1 VFQDILIYIL
11 PIFFLIVVA
20 PIMLVFTFQKN
31 QDRKIQKNLNIEIET
46 LNNLI
51 EKSNDALFVIDI
63 INGMVLKTNYRASL
77 LLNYSIEELL
87 TKTIFD
93 LHPKELLTQSSEK
106 IADAWEH
113 NGLIYDDLPFVTS
126 TGELLPVECSTNVVT
141 FDLRPTLL
149 LYARDIR
156 ERLKLQTKIILQNKE
171 LEEINKETRDSII
184 YAQRI
189 QKATLPNLEKLRGF
203 VSDYFVFFQ
212 PKDIVSG
219 DFYWMQ
225 ENTENNTVYIAA
237 VDCTG
242 HGVPGAMM
250 SMIGNLFLKQIIRD
264 IPNAST
270 SQVLS
275 ILRQNI
281 ITSLSQ
287 DIGENENK
295 DGMDMTLV
303 KIDNKNKTI
312 SFSGANNPI
321 YFIRNEELTVYK
333 GNPYPIGIYHEWENN
348 NFDMHEIEYQKG
360 DCIYLFSDGYPDQF
374 GGPKSKKYM
383 YSNFKKKLLE
393 IHKEDFSTQKALL
406 VKTFNDWKGNTFQ
419 VDDVLVIGIGF

>member
-1 VFQDILIYIL
+1 VFQDILIYVL

-20 PIMLVFTFQKN
+20 PILLVFTFQKN
-31 QDRKIQKNLNIEIET
+31 QDKKIQKNLNVEIET
-46 LNNLI
+46 LNNLL

-63 INGMVLKTNYRASL
+63 INGSLLKSNYRASL

-93 LHPKELLTQSSEK
+93 LHPPDKLIQSSEK

-113 NGLIYDDLPFVTS
+113 NGLIYDDLPFITS
-126 TGELLPVECSTNVVT
+126 DGEILPVECSTNVVT
-141 FDLRPTLL
+141 FDQRPTLL

-156 ERLKLQTKIILQNKE
+156 QRLKLQSKILDQNKE
-171 LEEINKETRDSII
+171 LEEINKETRDSIV

-189 QKATLPNLEKLRGF
+189 QRATLPNLEKLRDF
-203 VSDYFVFFQ
+203 VKDYFVFFQ

-225 ENTENNTVYIAA
+225 EDTEYNTVYLAA

-264 IPNAST
+264 FPDAPTDMILN
-270 SQVLS
+270 
-275 ILRQNI
+275 ILRKNI
-281 ITSLSQ
+281 ILSLNQAS
-287 DIGENENK
+287 GENQNK
-295 DGMDMTLV
+295 DGMDMTIL
-303 KIDNKNKTI
+303 KIDKNKNKL

-321 YFIRNEELTVYK
+321 YFIRNDELIVYK
-333 GNPYPIGIYHEWENN
+333 GNPYPIGIYHDWELN
-348 NFDMHEIEYQKG
+348 NFDITEIEYQEG
-360 DCIYLFSDGYPDQF
+360 DCLYMFSDGFPDQF

-393 IHKEDFSTQKALL
+393 IHKNDFSTQKEILIKDFYA
-406 VKTFNDWKGNTFQ
+406 WKGNSFQ
-419 VDDVLVIGIGF
+419 VDDVLVIGLGF